1 MKKISAKILFI
12 ILIFFII
19 VFSFINIFSVY
30 GFDISD
36 LSGTKASN
44 TQLDGVINT
53 IVTIVST
60 IGSIISV
67 IVIIILGIK
76 YMVGST
82 EERAQFKQSMM
93 PYLVGA
99 IIVFAASTI
108 VGIIYNAIVKGL

>member
-1 MKKISAKILFI
+1 MKRIIDKILFI
-12 ILIFFII
+12 ILEFFII

-30 GFDISD
+30 GFDVSD
-36 LSGTKASN
+36 LTGTKAN
-44 TQLDGVINT
+44 NAQLEGAINN

-60 IGSIISV
+60 IGSIVSV

-82 EERAQFKQSMM
+82 EEKAQFKQSMM
-93 PYLVGA
+93 PYLIGA

-108 VGIIYNAIVKGL
+108 VGIIYDVIVNGL